1 MVAGMDEVVN
11 PNLSP
16 DHPEQVP
23 EEVDIAILK
32 CRAGDLYENG
42 NNSHPLHAVSLIP
55 IELSR
60 EAFRPRCYSVV
71 LCTPQVKCCNLLEGV
86 GFVDVVEDTLLQEG
100 TLPARSTRRRNPR
113 GLERCPD
120 AVHRGAFPEHVEDA
134 PHYGH
139 LGYMYDV
146 AVACGAVAEAA
157 VGLPSRDH
165 LTFTS
170 LSKPTPPGPLG
181 GPGPLDLRQSV

>member
-1 MVAGMDEVVN
+1 VLVPAKLRPPRRLIVQCPGDLAYEVTRLVEEVMVAGMDEVVN

-60 EAFRPRCYSVV
+60 EAFRPRC
-71 LCTPQVKCCNLLEGV
+71 
-86 GFVDVVEDTLLQEG
+86 
-100 TLPARSTRRRNPR
+100 
-113 GLERCPD
+113 
-120 AVHRGAFPEHVEDA
+120 
-134 PHYGH
+134 
-139 LGYMYDV
+139 
-146 AVACGAVAEAA
+146 
-157 VGLPSRDH
+157 
-165 LTFTS
+165 
-170 LSKPTPPGPLG
+170 
-181 GPGPLDLRQSV
+181 